1 MSKQNKEK
9 KYQPFLSGTFKLWIV
24 AIIFI
29 AIGLHLYAIKAYP
42 QAIIISSEIIL
53 GIVLVLVAY
62 LWVQE
67 LRDRYRLQ
75 ALNKALVSAQKQLQ
89 QAEIDTITVLIL
101 TEEAK
106 DSYVRGHTKRVARYS
121 LAIATAMGFS
131 KEDQDVIERAGILH
145 DLGKIGISDSILKK
159 PGKLNDEEWKIM
171 KSHPQRGLEILKP
184 LKFLPVEK
192 EIILHHHERYAG
204 GGYPDGIKG
213 EAIPIGARIMAV
225 ADTFDAMNSA
235 RSYRK
240 PLSKEAILSELKKV
254 SGGQLDPSAVSIFL
268 DLLGKNP
275 YFWERD

>member
-1 MSKQNKEK
+1 MSKKK
-9 KYQPFLSGTFKLWIV
+9 KYRLFLSGTFKLWIV
-24 AIIFI
+24 AIIFVTI
-29 AIGLHLYAIKAYP
+29 VLHLYAIKTYP
-42 QAIIISSEIIL
+42 KTIIISSEIIL
-53 GIVLVLVAY
+53 GIVLALVAY

-75 ALNKALVSAQKQLQ
+75 SLNKALVGAQKQLQ

-106 DSYVRGHTKRVARYS
+106 DPYVRGHSKRVAKYS
-121 LAIATAMGFS
+121 LAIAIAMGLS
-131 KEDQDVIERAGILH
+131 KEECDVVERAGILH
-145 DLGKIGISDSILKK
+145 DLGKVGIDDSILKK
-159 PGKLNDEEWKIM
+159 PGKLNDEEWRVM

-184 LKFLPVEK
+184 LKFLPSEK

-204 GGYPDGIKG
+204 GGYPEGIKG
-213 EAIPIGARIMAV
+213 SEISMGARIMAV

-240 PLSKEAILSELKKV
+240 PLPKEAILAELKKV
-254 SGGQLDPSAVSIFL
+254 SGEQLDPSVVNVFL
-268 DLLGKNP
+268 DLLQKNP

>member
-53 GIVLVLVAY
+53 GIVLALVAY